1 VGAAN
6 SGGRQGPLS
15 NAISRVDNARDQL
28 GANIT
33 FQLGQG
39 NLMF

>member
-1 VGAAN
+1 V
-6 SGGRQGPLS
+6 GRQGPLS
-15 NAISRVDNARDQL
+15 NAISRVENGRDPI